1 MRVVKIFGI
10 LLLSFVFSFSM
21 WYLIFWFVSAE
32 SNLFIWGPWTKVFYM
47 FFGLMLSNKILK
59 ETTK

>member
-1 MRVVKIFGI
+1 MEIIKLLLL
-10 LLLSFVFSFSM
+10 LLLSLIYGFGV

-47 FFGLMLSNKILK
+47 FFGLILSNKILK